1 MTAESFPPDDEP
13 HSGGPR
19 GGDRPSDAPDT
30 GGGHPGGPLPG
41 DAHPGGHLDDQGP
54 DAPRPGDPGDARLGG
69 PRIGDALPGGGRSG
83 ERVPEAYDSG
93 AARQTSLLDVLSV
106 AALVLDAEGRIV
118 FWTPQAE
125 ELFGY
130 SSAEA
135 LGKPAARLIIHPE
148 HLQAVLKLFTE
159 VLETGRSWAGAF
171 PVRHKDGT
179 TRLME
184 FRNMR
189 LLDDLGDVYALGLAA
204 DHRLLQRVET
214 DLALCERLINQSPI
228 GLALLDPDLRYV
240 LVNPALER
248 IDGIPAEDH
257 VGRHLRETMPFPDV
271 DTVESAL
278 RQVLATGTPLLDQY
292 HVGRSRSDP
301 EQERAWSLSFYRLED
316 PAGRVLGAATSV
328 VDVTERHR
336 VAAEA
341 DRARRRLA
349 LIADASTRVGT
360 TLEVER
366 TAAELADI
374 TSRELADVV
383 AVDILDSALACRRVR
398 KPDSGPELFRALAL
412 KAAHPTVALRAADAP
427 GELAAYEGDRLVT
440 LCVHTGRPVLVR
452 HVDEGDLPRIARDAE
467 AARLLARA
475 GVHSYLA
482 VPLIAHGEVLG
493 ALDLKRTRNPV
504 PFDEDDVVLAGELAS
519 RAAIA
524 IDNARWFQSV
534 RNSALT
540 LQRSLLPDHPPHHTG
555 LELASRYQ
563 PAQATSEVGGDWYDV
578 LPLADD
584 KTALVVGDVMGNGID
599 AAATMGRLR
608 TATCAYA
615 DLDLEPGEVL
625 QHLDKITC
633 DLEHYIVTCLYAVFD
648 PRTRLCR
655 IANAGH
661 MPPAL
666 ARAGDPP
673 RLVELPSGVPLGV
686 GGIRFDTATVEL
698 LPGDLLV
705 LYTDG
710 LVETRQHPI
719 DERLETMLGF
729 LDEPGRP
736 LEETCDLL
744 LYGLRHPDDHDDVA
758 LLVARAL

>member
-1 MTAESFPPDDEP
+1 MTAEPIRPD
-13 HSGGPR
+13 
-19 GGDRPSDAPDT
+19 
-30 GGGHPGGPLPG
+30 
-41 DAHPGGHLDDQGP
+41 
-54 DAPRPGDPGDARLGG
+54 GDPYG
-69 PRIGDALPGGGRSG
+69 PVAHAPTG
-83 ERVPEAYDSG
+83 
-93 AARQTSLLDVLSV
+93 LLDVLSV
-106 AALVLDAEGRIV
+106 SALVVDAEGRIV

-130 SSAEA
+130 TAQEA
-135 LGKPAARLIIHPE
+135 LGRYAARLLIRPE
-148 HLQAVLKLFTE
+148 HLQSVVRLFAE

-171 PVRHKDGT
+171 PIRHKDGSS
-179 TRLME
+179 RLME

-189 LLDDLGDVYALGLAA
+189 LQDDLGDVYALGIAA
-204 DHRLLQRVET
+204 DHNLLQRVET

-228 GLALLDPDLRYV
+228 GLALLDPELRYL

-248 IDGIPAEDH
+248 VDGIPAENH
-257 VGRHLRETMPFPDV
+257 VGRSLREAKLLPDI

-278 RQVLATGTPLLDQY
+278 RQVLTTGTPLLDQY
-292 HVGRSRSDP
+292 HVGRPPTDP
-301 EQERAWSLSFYRLED
+301 DHEHAWSLSFYRLED
-316 PAGRVLGAATSV
+316 PGGRVLGAAASV

-336 VAAEA
+336 AAAEA

-349 LIADASTRVGT
+349 LIAEASTRVGT
-360 TLEVER
+360 TLEVDR
-366 TAAELADI
+366 TAHELAEI
-374 TSRELADVV
+374 AVPQLADVV
-383 AVDILDSALACRRVR
+383 AVDILDSALACRRSR
-398 KPDSGPELFRALAL
+398 RPDNGPELFRALAL

-427 GELAAYEGDRLVT
+427 GDVAAYEGDRLVT

-452 HVDEGDLPRIARDAE
+452 HVGEQDITRIARDAE
-467 AARLLARA
+467 AGALLARA

-493 ALDLKRTRNPV
+493 ALDLKRTRNPL
-504 PFDEDDVVLAGELAS
+504 PFDEDDVVLAGELAG
-519 RAAIA
+519 RAAVA
-524 IDNARWFQSV
+524 IDNARWFESV
-534 RNSALT
+534 RNTALT
-540 LQRSLLPDHPPHHTG
+540 LQRSLLPDHAAHHTG

-578 LPLADD
+578 IPLTDD

-615 DLDLEPGEVL
+615 DLDLDPGAVL
-625 QHLDKITC
+625 RHLDKITC
-633 DLEHYIVTCLYAVFD
+633 DLEHYIVTCLYAVYD
-648 PRTRLCR
+648 PRTGQCR

-666 ARAGDPP
+666 AGTGRDP
-673 RLVELPSGVPLGV
+673 RLLDLPAGAPLGV
-686 GGIRFDTATVEL
+686 GGVAFGTTTVEL
-698 LPGDLLV
+698 VPGDLLV

-710 LVETRQHPI
+710 LVETRQHSI
-719 DERLETMLGF
+719 DDRLDVLLTF

-736 LEETCDLL
+736 LEEICDLL

-758 LLVARAL
+758 LLIARIL

>member
-1 MTAESFPPDDEP
+1 MTAEPF
-13 HSGGPR
+13 
-19 GGDRPSDAPDT
+19 PSD
-30 GGGHPGGPLPG
+30 G
-41 DAHPGGHLDDQGP
+41 DEYRPEP
-54 DAPRPGDPGDARLGG
+54 PRPTG
-69 PRIGDALPGGGRSG
+69 
-83 ERVPEAYDSG
+83 
-93 AARQTSLLDVLSV
+93 LLDVLSV
-106 AALVLDAEGRIV
+106 AAVVVDADGRIV

-130 SSAEA
+130 TSDEA
-135 LGKPAARLIIHPE
+135 LGTYAARLFIHPE
-148 HLQAVLKLFTE
+148 HLEVVAKLFSD
-159 VLETGRSWAGAF
+159 VLETGRSWAGTF
-171 PVRHKDGT
+171 PIRLKDGS
-179 TRLME
+179 TRLTE

-189 LLDDLGDVYALGLAA
+189 LLDDLGDVYALGIAA
-204 DHRLLQRVET
+204 DHSLLQRVET

-228 GLALLDPDLRYV
+228 GLALMDPDLRYL

-257 VGRHLRETMPFPDV
+257 IGRTLRETLPLPDI
-271 DTVESAL
+271 DTIESAL
-278 RQVLATGTPLLDQY
+278 RQVLTTGTPLLDQY
-292 HVGRSRSDP
+292 HVGRPPADP
-301 EQERAWSLSFYRLED
+301 EHEHAWSLSFYRLED
-316 PAGRVLGAATSV
+316 PGGRVLGAATSV

-336 VAAEA
+336 AASEA

-360 TLEVER
+360 SLEVEQ
-366 TAAELADI
+366 TARELAEVA
-374 TSRELADVV
+374 TGALADVV
-383 AVDILDSALACRRVR
+383 AVDVLDSALACRRIR
-398 KPDSGPELFRALAL
+398 RTDNSPEYFRALAL
-412 KAAHPTVALRAADAP
+412 KAAHPTVALRAADPP
-427 GELAAYEGDRLVT
+427 GDLAAYDGDRLVT
-440 LCVHTGRPVLVR
+440 LCVHTGRPILVS
-452 HVDEGDLPRIARDAE
+452 HVGDHDLPRIARDAE
-467 AARLLARA
+467 AATLLAQA

-482 VPLIAHGEVLG
+482 VPLTAHGEVLG
-493 ALDLKRTRNPV
+493 ALDLKRTGNPL
-504 PFDEDDVVLAGELAS
+504 PFDADDVVLACELAG
-519 RAAIA
+519 RAAVA

-534 RNSALT
+534 RNTALN

-578 LPLADD
+578 IPLSDD

-615 DLDLEPGEVL
+615 DLDLAPGAVL

-633 DLEHYIVTCLYAVFD
+633 DLEHYIVTCLYAVYD
-648 PRTRLCR
+648 PRTRQCL

-666 ARAGDPP
+666 AGPEHAPTLLD
-673 RLVELPSGVPLGV
+673 LPSGAPLGV
-686 GGIRFDTATVEL
+686 GGIPFETTTVDL
-698 LPGDLLV
+698 SPGDLLV

-710 LVETRQHPI
+710 LVETRHHPI
-719 DERLETMLGF
+719 DERLNVLLSF
-729 LDEPGRP
+729 LDEPHRP

-744 LYGLRHPDDHDDVA
+744 LYGLRTSDDHDDVA

>member
-1 MTAESFPPDDEP
+1 MTAESFQPSGDE
-13 HSGGPR
+13 SGPE
-19 GGDRPSDAPDT
+19 P
-30 GGGHPGGPLPG
+30 
-41 DAHPGGHLDDQGP
+41 
-54 DAPRPGDPGDARLGG
+54 PRPTG
-69 PRIGDALPGGGRSG
+69 
-83 ERVPEAYDSG
+83 
-93 AARQTSLLDVLSV
+93 LLDVLSV
-106 AALVLDAEGRIV
+106 AAVVLDADGRIV

-130 SSAEA
+130 TAEEA
-135 LGKPAARLIIHPE
+135 LGKYAARLLIHPD
-148 HLQAVLKLFTE
+148 HLQAVLSLFAE
-159 VLETGRSWAGAF
+159 VLATGRSWAGAF
-171 PVRHKDGT
+171 PILHKDGS

-189 LLDDLGDVYALGLAA
+189 LLNDLGDVYALGIAA
-204 DHRLLQRVET
+204 DHTLLQRVET

-228 GLALLDPDLRYV
+228 GLALMDPDLRYL

-257 VGRHLRETMPFPDV
+257 VGRHLRETLPFPDV
-271 DTVESAL
+271 DTIESAL
-278 RQVLATGTPLLDQY
+278 HQVLTTGTPLLDQY
-292 HVGRSRSDP
+292 HVGRPLTDP
-301 EQERAWSLSFYRLED
+301 DHDHAWSLSFYRLED
-316 PAGRVLGAATSV
+316 PGGRVLGAAASV

-336 VAAEA
+336 AAIEA

-360 TLEVER
+360 TLEVEQ
-366 TAAELADI
+366 TARELAEI
-374 TSRELADVV
+374 ATPELADVV
-383 AVDILDSALACRRVR
+383 AVDVLDSALACRRTR
-398 KPDSGPELFRALAL
+398 KPDNGPELFRALAL
-412 KAAHPTVALRAADAP
+412 KAAHPTPALRAADPP
-427 GELAAYEGDRLVT
+427 GDLAAYDGDRLVT

-452 HVDEGDLPRIARDAE
+452 HVGEQDLPRIARDKE
-467 AARLLARA
+467 ATTLLARA

-493 ALDLKRTRNPV
+493 ALDLKRTRNPL
-504 PFDEDDVVLAGELAS
+504 PFDQDDVVLASELAS
-519 RAAIA
+519 RAAVA

-534 RNSALT
+534 RNTALT

-578 LPLADD
+578 IPLTDD

-615 DLDLEPGEVL
+615 DLDLAPDAVL

-633 DLEHYIVTCLYAVFD
+633 DLEHYIVTCIYAVYD
-648 PRTRLCR
+648 PHRGQCR

-666 ARAGDPP
+666 ARPGHAPTLLD
-673 RLVELPSGVPLGV
+673 LPTGAPLGV
-686 GGIRFDTATVEL
+686 GGIPFETTTVDL
-698 LPGDLLV
+698 SPGDLLV

-710 LVETRQHPI
+710 LVETRHHPI
-719 DERLETMLGF
+719 DDRLNVLLSF
-729 LDEPGRP
+729 LDEPHRP
-736 LEETCDLL
+736 LEQTCDLL

>member
-1 MTAESFPPDDEP
+1 MAGDSFRADGDEYSP
-13 HSGGPR
+13 ER
-19 GGDRPSDAPDT
+19 
-30 GGGHPGGPLPG
+30 
-41 DAHPGGHLDDQGP
+41 
-54 DAPRPGDPGDARLGG
+54 PRPTG
-69 PRIGDALPGGGRSG
+69 
-83 ERVPEAYDSG
+83 
-93 AARQTSLLDVLSV
+93 LLDMLSV
-106 AALVLDAEGRIV
+106 AAVALDTNGRIV

-130 SSAEA
+130 TAEDV
-135 LGKPAARLIIHPE
+135 LGQYAARLLIRPE
-148 HLQAVLKLFTE
+148 HLQAVVSLFTE
-159 VLETGRSWAGAF
+159 VLETGRGWAGAF
-171 PVRHKDGT
+171 PVRHKDGSS
-179 TRLME
+179 RLTE
-184 FRNMR
+184 FRTMR
-189 LLDDLGDVYALGLAA
+189 LLDDLGDVYALGIAA
-204 DHRLLQRVET
+204 DHTLLQRVET

-228 GLALLDPDLRYV
+228 GLALLDPDLRYL

-257 VGRHLRETMPFPDV
+257 IGRHLRETLPFPDV
-271 DTVESAL
+271 ETVESAL

-292 HVGRSRSDP
+292 HVGRPPADP
-301 EQERAWSLSFYRLED
+301 DHEHAWSLSFYRLED
-316 PAGRVLGAATSV
+316 PGGRVLGAATSV

-336 VAAEA
+336 AAAEA

-349 LIADASTRVGT
+349 LVADASARVGT
-360 TLEVER
+360 TLEVEQ
-366 TAAELADI
+366 TAHELADI
-374 TSRELADVV
+374 CTPVLADVV
-383 AVDILDSALACRRVR
+383 AVDVLDSALALRRVSR
-398 KPDSGPELFRALAL
+398 PENGPELFRALAL
-412 KAAHPTVALRAADAP
+412 KAAHPTVALRAADPP
-427 GELAAYEGDRLVT
+427 GDLAAYDGDRLVT

-452 HVDEGDLPRIARDAE
+452 HVGAQDLPRIARNAE
-467 AARLLARA
+467 AGALLARA

-519 RAAIA
+519 RAAVA

-534 RNSALT
+534 RNTALT
-540 LQRSLLPDHPPHHTG
+540 LQRSLLPDHSPHHTG

-578 LPLADD
+578 IPLADD

-615 DLDLEPGEVL
+615 DLDLAPGAVL

-633 DLEHYIVTCLYAVFD
+633 DLEHYIVTCLYAVYD
-648 PRTRLCR
+648 PRTRQCTL
-655 IANAGH
+655 ANAGH

-666 ARAGDPP
+666 ARPGQPP
-673 RLVELPSGVPLGV
+673 CFLDLPTAAPLGV
-686 GGIRFDTATVEL
+686 GGIPFEADTVEL
-698 LPGDLLV
+698 RTGDLLV
-705 LYTDG
+705 FYTDG

-719 DERLETMLGF
+719 DDRLNVLLGF
-729 LDEPGRP
+729 LDDPGRP

>member
-1 MTAESFPPDDEP
+1 MTAEPIRS
-13 HSGGPR
+13 SG
-19 GGDRPSDAPDT
+19 DAYGPDT
-30 GGGHPGGPLPG
+30 S
-41 DAHPGGHLDDQGP
+41 
-54 DAPRPGDPGDARLGG
+54 APTG
-69 PRIGDALPGGGRSG
+69 
-83 ERVPEAYDSG
+83 
-93 AARQTSLLDVLSV
+93 LLDVLSV
-106 AALVLDAEGRIV
+106 SAMVVDIDGRIV

-125 ELFGY
+125 DLFGY
-130 SSAEA
+130 TAQEA
-135 LGKPAARLIIHPE
+135 LGKYAARLLIHPE
-148 HLQAVLKLFTE
+148 HLQSVVRLFAD

-171 PVRHKDGT
+171 PVRHKDGSS
-179 TRLME
+179 RLME

-189 LLDDLGDVYALGLAA
+189 LQDDLGDVYALGIAA
-204 DHRLLQRVET
+204 DHNLLQRVET

-228 GLALLDPDLRYV
+228 GLALLDPDLCYL

-257 VGRHLRETMPFPDV
+257 VGRRLRDAMPLPDV
-271 DTVESAL
+271 DTIESAL
-278 RQVLATGTPLLDQY
+278 RQVLTTGTPLLDQY
-292 HVGRSRSDP
+292 HVGRPPTDP
-301 EQERAWSLSFYRLED
+301 DHEHAWSLSFYRLED
-316 PAGRVLGAATSV
+316 PGGRVLGAAASV

-336 VAAEA
+336 AAAEA

-349 LIADASTRVGT
+349 LIAEASTRVGT
-360 TLEVER
+360 TLEVDR
-366 TAAELADI
+366 TAHELAEI
-374 TSRELADVV
+374 AVPQLADVV
-383 AVDILDSALACRRVR
+383 AVDILDSALALRRSR
-398 KPDSGPELFRALAL
+398 RPDNGPELFRALAL

-427 GELAAYEGDRLVT
+427 GDVAAYDGDRLVT

-452 HVDEGDLPRIARDAE
+452 HVGEKDIPRIARDAE
-467 AARLLARA
+467 AGALLARA

-493 ALDLKRTRNPV
+493 ALDLKRTRNPL
-504 PFDEDDVVLAGELAS
+504 PFDEDDVILATELAG
-519 RAAIA
+519 RAAVA

-534 RNSALT
+534 RNTALT
-540 LQRSLLPDHPPHHTG
+540 LQRSLLPDHAPHQTG

-578 LPLADD
+578 IPLTDD

-615 DLDLEPGEVL
+615 DLDLEPGDVL
-625 QHLDKITC
+625 RHLDKITC
-633 DLEHYIVTCLYAVFD
+633 DLEHYIVTCLYAVYD
-648 PRTRLCR
+648 PRTRQCR

-666 ARAGDPP
+666 AGPGHPP
-673 RLVELPSGVPLGV
+673 TLLDLPTGAPLGV
-686 GGIRFDTATVEL
+686 GGIPFETTTAEL
-698 LPGDLLV
+698 APGDLLV

-710 LVETRQHPI
+710 LVETRLHSI
-719 DERLETMLGF
+719 DDRLAVLLTF

-736 LEETCDLL
+736 LEEICDLL

-758 LLVARAL
+758 LLIARTL

>member
-1 MTAESFPPDDEP
+1 MEVPVVTNQVCGDTDRGRTSCQAGGGGSGMTAESFESNGDEYSAEP
-13 HSGGPR
+13 
-19 GGDRPSDAPDT
+19 
-30 GGGHPGGPLPG
+30 
-41 DAHPGGHLDDQGP
+41 
-54 DAPRPGDPGDARLGG
+54 PRPTG
-69 PRIGDALPGGGRSG
+69 
-83 ERVPEAYDSG
+83 
-93 AARQTSLLDVLSV
+93 LLDVLSV
-106 AALVLDAEGRIV
+106 AAVVVDADGRIV

-125 ELFGY
+125 DLFGY
-130 SSAEA
+130 TAEEA
-135 LGKPAARLIIHPE
+135 LGKYAARLFIHPDQ
-148 HLQAVLKLFTE
+148 LQAVVGLFAE

-171 PVRHKDGT
+171 PIRHKDGSS
-179 TRLME
+179 RLVE

-189 LLDDLGDVYALGLAA
+189 LQDDRGDVYALGIAA
-204 DHRLLQRVET
+204 DRTLLQRVET

-228 GLALLDPDLRYV
+228 GLALMDPELRYL

-248 IDGIPAEDH
+248 IDGTPAEDH
-257 VGRHLRETMPFPDV
+257 VGHHLRETLPLPDI
-271 DTVESAL
+271 DTIESAL
-278 RQVLATGTPLLDQY
+278 RQVLTTGTPLLDQY
-292 HVGRSRSDP
+292 HVGRTPADP
-301 EQERAWSLSFYRLED
+301 EHEHAWSLSFYRLED
-316 PAGRVLGAATSV
+316 PGGRVLGAAASF

-360 TLEVER
+360 TLEVEQ
-366 TAAELADI
+366 TARELAEI
-374 TSRELADVV
+374 AAPELADVV
-383 AVDILDSALACRRVR
+383 AVDVLDAALACRRSR
-398 KPDSGPELFRALAL
+398 RPDNGPELFRALAL
-412 KAAHPTVALRAADAP
+412 KAAHPTVALRAADPP
-427 GELAAYEGDRLVT
+427 GDLATYDGDRLVT

-452 HVDEGDLPRIARDAE
+452 HVGDHDLPRIARDAE
-467 AARLLARA
+467 AAALLARA

-493 ALDLKRTRNPV
+493 ALDLKRTRNPL
-504 PFDEDDVVLAGELAS
+504 PFDQDDVVLASELAG
-519 RAAIA
+519 RAAVA

-534 RNSALT
+534 RNTALT

-578 LPLADD
+578 IPLTEDR
-584 KTALVVGDVMGNGID
+584 TALVVGDVMGNGID

-615 DLDLEPGEVL
+615 DLDLEPAAVL

-633 DLEHYIVTCLYAVFD
+633 DLEHYIVTCLYAVYD
-648 PRTRLCR
+648 PRTRQCR

-666 ARAGDPP
+666 ARPGRAPTLLDLPAGA
-673 RLVELPSGVPLGV
+673 PLGV
-686 GGIRFDTATVEL
+686 GGITFETTTADL
-698 LPGDLLV
+698 APGDLLV

-710 LVETRQHPI
+710 LVETRHHPI
-719 DERLETMLGF
+719 DDRLNVLLGF
-729 LDEPGRP
+729 LAEPHRS

-744 LYGLRHPDDHDDVA
+744 LYGLRHPDDYDDVA

>member
-1 MTAESFPPDDEP
+1 MTAESFPSSTDE
-13 HSGGPR
+13 SGTE
-19 GGDRPSDAPDT
+19 PS
-30 GGGHPGGPLPG
+30 
-41 DAHPGGHLDDQGP
+41 
-54 DAPRPGDPGDARLGG
+54 R
-69 PRIGDALPGGGRSG
+69 RIG
-83 ERVPEAYDSG
+83 
-93 AARQTSLLDVLSV
+93 LLDVLSV
-106 AALVLDAEGRIV
+106 AAVVLDTSGRIV

-125 ELFGY
+125 DLFGY
-130 SSAEA
+130 TSEEA
-135 LGKPAARLIIHPE
+135 LGEYAARLFIHPE
-148 HLQAVLKLFTE
+148 HLQAVQSLFAE
-159 VLETGRSWAGAF
+159 VMATGRSWAGAF
-171 PVRHKDGT
+171 PIRHKDGS

-189 LLDDLGDVYALGLAA
+189 LLDDLGDVYALGIAA
-204 DHRLLQRVET
+204 DHNLLQRVET
-214 DLALCERLINQSPI
+214 DLALSERLINQSPI
-228 GLALLDPDLRYV
+228 GLALMDPDLRYL

-257 VGRHLRETMPFPDV
+257 IGRHLRETLPFTDV
-271 DTVESAL
+271 ETIESAL
-278 RQVLATGTPLLDQY
+278 RQVLTTGTPLLDQY
-292 HVGRSRSDP
+292 HVGRPPTDP
-301 EQERAWSLSFYRLED
+301 DHDHAWSLSFYRLED
-316 PAGRVLGAATSV
+316 PGGRVLGAATSV

-336 VAAEA
+336 AAIEA

-360 TLEVER
+360 TLEVEQ
-366 TAAELADI
+366 TAHELAEI
-374 TSRELADVV
+374 ATPELADVV
-383 AVDILDSALACRRVR
+383 AVDILDSALACRRAR
-398 KPDSGPELFRALAL
+398 KPDNGPELFRAVAL
-412 KAAHPTVALRAADAP
+412 KAAHPTVALHAADAP
-427 GELAAYEGDRLVT
+427 GDLAAYDGDRLVT

-452 HVDEGDLPRIARDAE
+452 HVGDHDLRRIARDDE
-467 AARLLARA
+467 ATTLLARA

-504 PFDEDDVVLAGELAS
+504 PFDDDDVVLATELAS
-519 RAAIA
+519 RAAVA

-534 RNSALT
+534 RNTALT
-540 LQRSLLPDHPPHHTG
+540 LQRSLLPDHPPHQTG

-578 LPLADD
+578 IPLIDE

-615 DLDLEPGEVL
+615 DLDLAPDAVL

-633 DLEHYIVTCLYAVFD
+633 DLEHYIVTCLYAVYD
-648 PRTRLCR
+648 PHTRQCR

-666 ARAGDPP
+666 ARPGQAPVLLD
-673 RLVELPSGVPLGV
+673 LPSGAPLGV
-686 GGIRFDTATVEL
+686 GGITFETTTVDL
-698 LPGDLLV
+698 GPGDLLV

-719 DERLETMLGF
+719 DDRLNVLLTF
-729 LDEPGRP
+729 LDEPQRP

>member
-1 MTAESFPPDDEP
+1 MTAESF
-13 HSGGPR
+13 
-19 GGDRPSDAPDT
+19 
-30 GGGHPGGPLPG
+30 
-41 DAHPGGHLDDQGP
+41 Q
-54 DAPRPGDPGDARLGG
+54 
-69 PRIGDALPGGGRSG
+69 
-83 ERVPEAYDSG
+83 PEAG
-93 AARQTSLLDVLSV
+93 APGPAEPPPPTGLLDVLSV
-106 AALVLDAEGRIV
+106 AAVVVDAEGRIV

-130 SSAEA
+130 TAQEA
-135 LGKPAARLIIHPE
+135 LGKYAARLFIHPE
-148 HLQAVLKLFTE
+148 HLQAVVRLFSE

-171 PVRHKDGT
+171 PIRHKDGSS
-179 TRLME
+179 RVME

-189 LLDDLGDVYALGLAA
+189 LQDDVGGVYALGIAA
-204 DHRLLQRVET
+204 DHTLLQRVET

-228 GLALLDPDLRYV
+228 GLALLDPDLHYL

-257 VGRHLRETMPFPDV
+257 VGRGLRETLPLPDV
-271 DTVESAL
+271 DTIESAL
-278 RQVLATGTPLLDQY
+278 RQVLTTGTPLLDQY
-292 HVGRSRSDP
+292 HVGRPPTDP
-301 EQERAWSLSFYRLED
+301 EHEHAWSLSFYRLED
-316 PAGRVLGAATSV
+316 PGGRVLGAAASV

-336 VAAEA
+336 AASEA

-349 LIADASTRVGT
+349 LIADASVRVGT
-360 TLEVER
+360 TLEVEE
-366 TAAELADI
+366 TARELAEI
-374 TSRELADVV
+374 AVPALADVV
-383 AVDILDSALACRRVR
+383 AVDVLDSALACRRSR
-398 KPDSGPELFRALAL
+398 RPDDGPELFRALAL
-412 KAAHPTVALRAADAP
+412 KAAHPTVALRAADPP
-427 GELAAYEGDRLVT
+427 GGLAAYDGDRLVT

-452 HVDEGDLPRIARDAE
+452 HVGDEDLPRIARDAE
-467 AARLLARA
+467 AGSLLARA

-493 ALDLKRTRNPV
+493 ALDLKRTRNPL
-504 PFDEDDVVLAGELAS
+504 PFDEDDVVLAAELAG
-519 RAAIA
+519 RAAVA

-534 RNSALT
+534 RNTALT
-540 LQRSLLPDHPPHHTG
+540 LQRSLLPDHPPEHAG

-578 LPLADD
+578 IPLTDE

-615 DLDLEPGEVL
+615 DLDLAPEAVL

-633 DLEHYIVTCLYAVFD
+633 DLEHYIVTCLYAVYD
-648 PRTRLCR
+648 PRTGLCT

-666 ARAGDPP
+666 AGPDHAP
-673 RLVELPSGVPLGV
+673 ELLDLPTGAPLGV
-686 GGIRFDTATVEL
+686 GGIAFETTTARL
-698 LPGDLLV
+698 APGDLLV

-710 LVETRQHPI
+710 LVETRHHPI
-719 DERLETMLGF
+719 DDRLNLLLSF
-729 LDEPGRP
+729 LDEPHRP